1 MNAKNRGG
9 INKFVTNQPIGRF
22 KRHKHQRKKISVRRK
37 NDYENTHSQ
46 SRVIKKPHK
55 AAFYRGDT
63 PAMTAQS

>member
-1 MNAKNRGG
+1 MLKIEGG
-9 INKFVTNQPIGRF
+9 LINLLQISQLEDLNDTSISE
-22 KRHKHQRKKISVRRK
+22 KKISVRRK

-46 SRVIKKPHK
+46 SRAIKKPHK